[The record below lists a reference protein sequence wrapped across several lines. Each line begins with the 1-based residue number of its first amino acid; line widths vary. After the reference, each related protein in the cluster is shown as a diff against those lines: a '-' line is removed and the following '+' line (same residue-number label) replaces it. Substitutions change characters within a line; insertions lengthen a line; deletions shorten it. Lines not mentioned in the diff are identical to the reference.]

1 MNIKALNA
9 QMRKDYHAAG
19 YTGKNIIFAVLD
31 TGAEPVGRLRGKV
44 IKRMGDEPRSD
55 HGTFV
60 ASIVNEYCPDA
71 EIWSYRCD
79 YPVNI
84 IEALHDVV
92 ARAMATN
99 KRVIVNMSLETDNAN
114 IKDAVD
120 ACVAAGIPLV
130 CAAGNDGHEALYKY
144 PTCFESPI
152 TVAALQADS
161 RRAYFS
167 TWHNEVDFSDF
178 GQWVEGLDAEGN
190 IVTKSGTSFASP
202 QVAGK
207 IGLLLSAH
215 PNMTEPEVYEALKG
229 MAVDLDKA
237 GRDPLTGYGF
247 VQLAVLT
254 QKEEPKEEPVEERIL
269 KLIDKPRMQGDDVKE
284 LQTLLDKHGIACSA
298 DGVFGPATSE
308 AVKSFQ
314 KANNLPVTGEV
325 DKKTWEALRAEPI
338 VPTPPEPEPE
348 PDDTRRKLYLI
359 PRPRMEGDDV
369 REVQERLNVHNI
381 VCDIDGV
388 FGPATDAAVR
398 AFQQAEGIAVNGVVN
413 DETWVA
419 LQREPDAPSPKQE
432 LVKEFIQY
440 LYEQL
445 CNVYV
450 WGGNG
455 QTDISEFWIK
465 RCDTSASNAQRS
477 IVFWQ
482 KQLSYGA
489 KNLRA
494 FDCSGLISRWM
505 QDNGYVSS
513 KQNCDMLYARCTPVS
528 MNELKPG
535 DLLFRYKTVNGKRDY
550 HHVGVYVGRGLAIEA
565 KGRDDGVVIRP
576 LYASGKS
583 YWECAGR
590 LKIFM

>member
-152 TVAALQADS
+152 TVAALQADGK
-161 RRAYFS
+161 RAYFS
-167 TWHNEVDFSDF
+167 TWHNEVDFADF
-178 GQWVEGLDAEGN
+178 GQWVDGLDVNGN
-190 IVTKSGTSFASP
+190 TVTKSGTSFAAP
-202 QVAGK
+202 QLAGK
-207 IGLLLSAH
+207 IGLLLSAN

-229 MAVDLDKA
+229 MAVDLDSK
-237 GRDPLTGYGF
+237 GRDPMTGYGF
-247 VQLAVLT
+247 VQLAAPT

-348 PDDTRRKLYLI
+348 PDNTRRKLYLT
-359 PRPRMEGDDV
+359 PRPRMEGEDV
-369 REVQERLNVHNI
+369 REMQTRLNVHG
-381 VCDIDGV
+381 VACDADGV
-388 FGPATDAAVR
+388 FGPDTDKAVR
-398 AFQQAEGIAVNGVVN
+398 VFQVMKGLVVDGICGAK
-413 DETWVA
+413 TWAA
-419 LQREPDAPSPKQE
+419 LDKEPDAQPAPEPTE
-432 LVKEFIQY
+432 L
-440 LYEQL
+440 EQGL
-445 CNVYV
+445 VRHGLAHIGDIYV

-455 QTDISEFWIK
+455 QTEISVGWI
-465 RCDTSASNAQRS
+465 RRMDTSETNAQRS
-477 IVFWQ
+477 IRFWEKQ
-482 KQLSYGA
+482 KAAGMTDLA
-489 KNLRA
+489 A
-494 FDCSGLISRWM
+494 FDCSGLISRYL
-505 QDNGYVSS
+505 QDNGIVSS
-513 KQNCDMLYARCTPVS
+513 KRNCDHLWAMCTPVTRA
-528 MNELKPG
+528 ELRPG
-535 DLLFRYKTVNGKRDY
+535 NLLFRERNSDMY
-550 HHVGVYVGRGLAIEA
+550 HVGVYIGGGKVVEA
-565 KGRDDGVVIRP
+565 KGRDDGVVLRGIN
-576 LYASGKS
+576 ASGDG
-583 YWECAGR
+583 YWNKFGR
-590 LKIFM
+590 LKALQ